1 MTTLYHAQKVG
12 RLSLA
17 AADDIPTPPSPTGQ
31 YPDPVWA
38 EVDYTALVQAAAAE
52 DVPAPPSPTG
62 QYPDPVWA
70 EVDYRALVQ
79 AAAAEAEQ
87 TPDGASAAPPVAL
100 DNQEVYQIIRAVATG
115 ISGEALYEHV
125 DVDAAATDGI
135 RVGLVGFRQ
144 ANGELG
150 QLLKIM
156 QRRDPSLLAVIMGQ
170 DVEMLLQV
178 TNADSHAVRA
188 PPPPKPWPLELG
200 RWLTKLIFPALSPP

>member
-100 DNQEVYQIIRAVATG
+100 DNQEVYQIIRAV
-115 ISGEALYEHV
+115 
-125 DVDAAATDGI
+125 DAAATDGI